1 MMGPATVSGV
11 HANNK
16 LDPLTR
22 WLWKQTIGNYILH
35 ILFFSLRVVPLC
47 EYNSGER
54 IGELPEPQIQS

>member
-1 MMGPATVSGV
+1 MMGPATVSAV

-16 LDPLTR
+16 SDPLTR

-35 ILFFSLRVVPLC
+35 ILFFFLLGLLC